1 MQAVPPDP
9 AYPVVLR
16 AGEPMRLLAGRLAQ
30 FPRGTGIERDCF
42 GNIRAVPPGA
52 PAGPGPATEGPAAT
66 APRHPSA
73 LAASAVV
80 AKLLTTP
87 GVDTAQSIGGGFFAV
102 KTTLSAERIAQVT
115 GGTVSPER
123 LYSLEGYTT
132 EPAETND
139 PLMAKAW
146 FLADWG
152 QGGVGDFN
160 NDGGG
165 WWSTPGASADAQHA
179 WPTSMG
185 AGVTIADIDTGVP
198 AGISELQGRVSPSS
212 ENFMTTPPSSDVAPV
227 GTAGEYDH
235 GTLVATT
242 MVGNA
247 GNGAG
252 AAGVAPEAT
261 VMNLKC
267 SDNGSLS
274 DSCIYQAGE
283 YAIAHGARIINM
295 SFGGEM
301 PSDPLMASLVSDANK
316 ANVLVVASAGNS
328 QADNDTTSIYPADFA
343 ETYPNVISVGASDML
358 DNMAGFS
365 DYGASSVDL
374 FAPGYMIVAQEP
386 TGAFVFWNGT
396 SASAPMVSGTAAL
409 MLSADPSLTPEQV
422 KADIMAT
429 VDHPSSLA
437 GDSITGGRLDA
448 AAAVAGVKA
457 PVTFSYTGVGDLQ
470 PATAGTVGVTAQA
483 SSYSGS
489 ASSLQLHAQLA
500 YAYNNQMYGVIGQAL
515 SWSGDGQTG
524 NVTTSPNGDATLG
537 SFSTVDFTT
546 SGVTVAFPLALPQG
560 TYALVTSLVDPT
572 SSAVVGEQA
581 VFFQVGSPAPTTPT
595 TTSSGTTTATTAT
608 TATVPATVPVS
619 IPTTTP
625 QAQVPT
631 TAAPATTRPVVTPT
645 TTPQSQSPVT
655 TAPATTRPVVT
666 PTTTPQSQSPV
677 TTAPATTRPATTP
690 TMAPP
695 STTMPSSPMTTARP
709 VGTTTPATT
718 PSTPAPPTP
727 PVPVSTTST
736 TAQGTAG
743 PTTSTTARQ
752 PTSTTVAGKATTTVP
767 GTTAPTTAPV
777 IGGSTPTT
785 AGATTTTIPLAHIYG
800 LTQVTP
806 NTLSTAGGDLT
817 VFGSALPQ
825 NAVVKVGA
833 SYEPVLEQEPGYL
846 DVVVVPLAP
855 GTYTVTVWNAQQAA
869 SDTLPQALT
878 VTSTGLPSGSGVSAT
893 TTTPT
898 GSGGSSGSPS
908 PATTQPN
915 ATPTTIAT
923 TPPTSQGSTTAP
935 TRPSTPTSTATTP
948 PDVAPTTGA
957 GAPARTT
964 STTAPATAPTTAP
977 ATAPTT
983 APATAPTTAPATA
996 PTTAPATAPTNQ
1008 PVTTTSVAPPFQ
1020 APNGLTLG
1028 GLGSAYG
1035 ITGVPAGTWNA
1046 LVCQAAICPGV
1057 TISPDSA
1064 N

>member
-1 MQAVPPDP
+1 
-9 AYPVVLR
+9 
-16 AGEPMRLLAGRLAQ
+16 MRLLAGRLAQ
-30 FPRGTGIERDCF
+30 LPRGTSVERDCF
-42 GNIRAVPPGA
+42 GNIRAVPPGP
-52 PAGPGPATEGPAAT
+52 PAGPGPATGGPAAT

-73 LAASAVV
+73 PAASAVV
-80 AKLLTTP
+80 AELLATP
-87 GVDTAQSIGGGFFAV
+87 GVETAQSIGGGFFAV
-102 KTTLSAERIAQVT
+102 KTALSAQRIAQVT

-123 LYSLEGYTT
+123 LYALEGYTT

-165 WWSTPGASADAQHA
+165 WWPTPGASADAQYA

-185 AGVTIADIDTGVP
+185 AGITIADIDTGVP
-198 AGISELQGRVSPSS
+198 AGISELQGRVSPLS

-252 AAGVAPEAT
+252 AGGVAPEAT

-283 YAIAHGARIINM
+283 YTIAHGARIINM

-328 QADNDTTSIYPADFA
+328 QADNDTTSMYPADFA

-365 DYGASSVDL
+365 DYGAGSVDL

-396 SASAPMVSGTAAL
+396 SASAPMVSGTAAM

-448 AAAVAGVKA
+448 AAAVAGVRA

-524 NVTTSPNGDATLG
+524 HVTTSPNGDARLG
-537 SFSTVDFTT
+537 RFSTVDFTT
-546 SGVTVAFPLALPQG
+546 SGVTVDFPLALPQG

-581 VFFQVGSPAPTTPT
+581 VFFQVGGPGFT
-595 TTSSGTTTATTAT
+595 TTTTAGLSGTTTATTAT
-608 TATVPATVPVS
+608 VPTTTPLIV
-619 IPTTTP
+619 PTTTP

-645 TTPQSQSPVT
+645 TTSQAQVPT
-655 TAPATTRPVVT
+655 TAAPATTRPVVT
-666 PTTTPQSQSPV
+666 PTTTPQAQVP
-677 TTAPATTRPATTP
+677 TTAAPATTVPVTTP
-690 TMAPP
+690 TTASP
-695 STTMPSSPMTTARP
+695 STTMPDPPVTTAHP

-718 PSTPAPPTP
+718 PSTPSPPAPPA
-727 PVPVSTTST
+727 PVSTTST
-736 TAQGTAG
+736 TAPGTAG
-743 PTTSTTARQ
+743 PTTNTTARQ
-752 PTSTTVAGKATTTVP
+752 PTNTTVASRATTTLP
-767 GTTAPTTAPV
+767 GATVPTTAPAT
-777 IGGSTPTT
+777 GGSTPTT
-785 AGATTTTIPLAHIYG
+785 AGATTTTGPLAHIYG

-833 SYEPVLEQEPGYL
+833 NYEPVLDQEPGYL
-846 DVVVVPLAP
+846 DFVVVPLAP
-855 GTYTVTVWNAQQAA
+855 GTYAVTVWNAQQAA

-893 TTTPT
+893 TTTTAGGGNSP
-898 GSGGSSGSPS
+898 GSQS
-908 PATTQPN
+908 PATTYPG
-915 ATPTTIAT
+915 ATPTTVAT
-923 TPPTSQGSTTAP
+923 TPTTSQGNTTAT
-935 TRPSTPTSTATTP
+935 TRPSTPTSTATTRLGTP
-948 PDVAPTTGA
+948 TSTVTTQPNATPTTGA

-964 STTAPATAPTTAP
+964 PTTATTAPTTP
-977 ATAPTT
+977 ATTAPTT
-983 APATAPTTAPATA
+983 PATTAPTTPATTA
-996 PTTAPATAPTNQ
+996 PTTPATTAPTSQ

-1028 GLGSAYG
+1028 GLGSTYG
-1035 ITGVPAGTWNA
+1035 ITAVSVGTWSA
-1046 LVCQAAICPGV
+1046 LVCQAATCPGV